1 MGSISVPS
9 AADRTISLLAKFSQ
23 SEGQRRARHV
33 TRKGVESDW
42 NRGGMWHSGLFY
54 GCTANA
60 GDCRHQSSQG
70 GAEGQSP

>member
-9 AADRTISLLAKFSQ
+9 AAERSTSLLAKFSQ

-33 TRKGVESDW
+33 AKKVWKETGT
-42 NRGGMWHSGLFY
+42 GMWHSRLLY
-54 GCTANA
+54 GYTTNT
-60 GDCRHQSSQG
+60 GVCRHQSSQG